1 MTQYLKLLFV
11 FCTFSLFS
19 DCRFKSNSSEPQGDF
34 FQNGDLRFYYEISGK
49 GAPLIIIHGNS
60 GGLVSMKNQTDYF
73 SKHYRVIA
81 MDCRGRGQSDLGPD
95 SLTYEQM
102 SRDVSN
108 LMDHL
113 KLDSALVLGYS
124 DGGIVGLMLAMNH
137 PEKVKKMAI
146 FGTNIQPDSNA
157 LHPESIQHV
166 HEKRLEAEA
175 MLAKG
180 DKSDNWSLKKQ
191 RYRLME
197 FQPNINATRLNSITV
212 PVLVMSCE
220 GDEIKQEHT
229 KLIHNNIRGSELMIF
244 PGEDHKMIINNPK
257 LFNSTVAGFFER
269 R

>member
-1 MTQYLKLLFV
+1 MTKYLKLLFV
-11 FCTFSLFS
+11 FCAFSIFS

-49 GAPLIIIHGNS
+49 GIPLIIIHGNS
-60 GGLVSMKNQTDYF
+60 GGLASMKNQIDFF
-73 SKHYRVIA
+73 SNNYRVIA

-102 SRDVSN
+102 SNDVSE

-113 KLDSALVLGYS
+113 KLDSAMVLGYS
-124 DGGIVGLMLAMNH
+124 DGGIVGLLLAMNH

-180 DKSDNWSLKKQ
+180 DTTENWNLKKQ

-197 FQPNINATRLNSITV
+197 FQPNIKPQRLNNIKA

-220 GDEIKQEHT
+220 GDDIKQAHT
-229 KLIHNNIRGSELMIF
+229 RLIHQNIQGSELIIF
-244 PGEDHKMIINNPK
+244 PGEDHKMIVHNPK
-257 LFNSTVAGFFER
+257 LFNSTVAGFFEKR
-269 R
+269 